1 MFDLDVISSAGFT
14 SNSDPAFDP
23 LYYSSQNPDF
33 VPAGMNVEQ
42 LYQHFLHYG
51 VEQGLA
57 SSPTFNAK
65 VYLENNADV
74 LATVGLFNYEGAYN
88 HYITTGYQEGRAGSD
103 YAGDSLATAR
113 DIDILTG
120 REIYTDSVGS
130 TDPVDCY
137 KFNLTKSETVSVFLN
152 GLAAGDTL
160 ELLDSTGQV
169 IQSST
174 NSGTTWSA
182 TDTGSTGGSITSSLA
197 AGTYY
202 ARVTPTT
209 ITGNPVY
216 ANNDYYTL
224 TFQPHDAANTITIA
238 TANTANQGGADYITN
253 GVNDQVIINNA
264 IAQVGAM
271 GGGTV
276 LLLEGTYNISDNIL
290 ITQDNV
296 TFSGVGWNTVVKLAD
311 NTELQSAGLLRSAF
325 HRSADNIAKTHFTNQ
340 HFTSMRLDGNKANQ
354 FTKQNAYGTFG
365 THEDSSFVDVR
376 ITNFPYYGFD
386 PHENSWVGK
395 PTSRLLIKD
404 CLADNN
410 GQDGITI
417 DNLKDSWIVGN
428 IADSNYRHGI
438 NICTDADTNLFVGNV
453 TSYNG
458 GNGITIQPGTELER
472 TSDSNRLIG
481 NISKFNQKA
490 GILAYL
496 GQQNQI
502 IGNAV
507 TNNAEQGIRFRSAT
521 NSTIDGNIISNNS
534 QSLHNKYDEIY
545 LDNNA
550 ETFSTYNTIS
560 NNWIFSN
567 TAIRSRYAISERSTS
582 EDFNTL
588 SGNFMQG
595 TVKGVRLQ
603 GANSKVLA

>member
-33 VPAGMNVEQ
+33 VPAGMNTEQ

-51 VEQGLA
+51 VQQGLA

-74 LATVGLFNYEGAYN
+74 LAAVGLFNYEGAYN

-103 YAGDSLATAR
+103 YAGNSLAAAR
-113 DIDILTG
+113 NIDILTG

-130 TDPVDCY
+130 TDPTDCY

-224 TFQPHDAANTITIA
+224 TFQPHDALNTITIA
-238 TANTANQGGADYITN
+238 TANTANKGGADYITN

-354 FTKQNAYGTFG
+354 VSKHNAYGNFG
-365 THEDSSFVDVR
+365 TYEDSSFVDVR
-376 ITNFPYYGFD
+376 ITNFPYYGLD

-453 TSYNG
+453 ASYNG

-567 TAIRSRYAISERSTS
+567 TEIRSRYAISERSTS
-582 EDFNTL
+582 EDYNTL

>member
-103 YAGDSLATAR
+103 YAGDSLTTAR

-453 TSYNG
+453 ASYNG

-507 TNNAEQGIRFRSAT
+507 TNNAEHGIRFRSAT